1 MQKKYQ
7 IGIIVVV
14 ACIMG
19 YLLLQPIGVLRNE
32 PDTADT
38 EITEDLNSVNY
49 TSESLRSKQGL
60 MASIV
65 TEIDALEEKLNSTI
79 SEEEKITYLKE
90 LATKWDDVNKTSP
103 LGFIYEE
110 LAVLE
115 NQYGYWFEAGENFR
129 TAYGLIQDIEISG
142 TLKNKAIRAY
152 ENALLIEP
160 DNLDAKTGLG
170 SAIVSASENPMAGIA
185 LLQEVV
191 ETNPKHLGANKSLG
205 LFSMQSRQFDKAI
218 TRFQTVIELQPDA
231 ESYFYLATSYENI
244 GLKKEAVAAFE
255 KSRELASDPTLNQ
268 FIDRKIVEL
277 SK

>member
-60 MASIV
+60 MVSIV

>member
-7 IGIIVVV
+7 IGAVVV
-14 ACIMG
+14 VVCIMG
-19 YLLLQPIGVLRNE
+19 YLLMQPIGVLRNE
-32 PDTADT
+32 PDNEDT
-38 EITEDLNSVNY
+38 ELTEDLNSVNY
-49 TSESLRSKQGL
+49 SSESLRSKQGL
-60 MASIV
+60 MTSIIA
-65 TEIDALEEKLNSTI
+65 EIDELEEKLKSTT
-79 SEEEKITYLKE
+79 SDEEKITYLKE

-110 LAVLE
+110 LALLD
-115 NQYGYWFEAGENFR
+115 NQYEYWFKAGENFR
-129 TAYGLIQDIEISG
+129 TAYGLIQDTEIST
-142 TLKNKAIRAY
+142 TLKNKAIKSY
-152 ENALLIEP
+152 ENALLVEP
-160 DNLDAKTGLG
+160 ESLDAKTGLG
-170 SAIVSASENPMAGIA
+170 SAIVSLSENPMVGIA

-191 ETNPKHLGANKSLG
+191 EKDPKHLGANKSLG

-218 TRFQTVIELQPDA
+218 TRFQTVIELSPDA

-244 GLKKEAVAAFE
+244 GLKKEAIAAFE